1 MTIHHLKLGAGPMTA
16 SHLTRLDQGSMSIEA
31 VLIIPVFLVFLA
43 LIAAIGRTAAV
54 QEDLHA
60 SIVAGVRIASL
71 ESSSFDG
78 ENAAR
83 TAIENH
89 LADEGVTCTSSDIS
103 INTDALDLPPG
114 QPGEV
119 WATIACTVPLSDL
132 SVPGLPGHIRLTD
145 TFSTPID
152 PYSQ

>member
-1 MTIHHLKLGAGPMTA
+1 
-16 SHLTRLDQGSMSIEA
+16 MSIEA
-31 VLIIPVFLVFLA
+31 VLIIPAFLVFLA

-60 SIVAGVRIASL
+60 SIVAGARIASL
-71 ESSSFDG
+71 APSSSAG
-78 ENAAR
+78 ETQAR

-89 LADEGVTCTSSDIS
+89 LAEEGVKCTYIDIS
-103 INTDALDLPPG
+103 INSHALDLPPG

-119 WATIACTVPLSDL
+119 TATITCTVPLSDL
-132 SVPGLPGHIRLTD
+132 SVPGLPGQIRLTD

-152 PYSQ
+152 PYTPR